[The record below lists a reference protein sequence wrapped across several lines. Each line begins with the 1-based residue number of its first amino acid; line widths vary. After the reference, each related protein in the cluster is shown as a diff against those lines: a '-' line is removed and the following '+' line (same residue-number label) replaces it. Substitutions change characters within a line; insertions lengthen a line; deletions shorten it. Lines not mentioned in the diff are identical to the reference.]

1 LMLSK
6 AKKAQG
12 LKMWSISHLQQT
24 KKIRDVVFNVF
35 ASQGCRKQFVS
46 FRCSFPKLPDLVQK
60 DSNYRE
66 SYSHTCISAN
76 TKYAWHKAVLFF
88 LLATYGTLCYL
99 CS

>member
-1 LMLSK
+1 
-6 AKKAQG
+6 KKALG
-12 LKMWSISHLQQT
+12 LKMWLISRLRQT
-24 KKIRDVVFNVF
+24 KKVRDVVFNVF

-66 SYSHTCISAN
+66 PCLHTCISAN
-76 TKYAWHKAVLFF
+76 TNYARHKAVFF

-99 CS
+99 YS